1 MMLLKNKYKY
11 LILMSI
17 IIICASK
24 NGFVHAGKFRGTPVI
39 EQIDTL
45 EHSQHVKLI
54 RAFDYVDNQ
63 GGVWT
68 TEANSLIPLH
78 LLSDEIRQVRPLP
91 SEFDYLKTMLI
102 YHSQSVQAMAPWR
115 DVRDIVYDAL
125 LDEGLQEHLAKMIY
139 AVVRAEGWRWEPLGS
154 SCYKSC
160 HSNAPLLRWR
170 AMPDYEQLNETI
182 DWILF
187 DFPTLDQIDIRVDAL
202 ILKTGPHIFAQ

>member
-1 MMLLKNKYKY
+1 
-11 LILMSI
+11 
-17 IIICASK
+17 
-24 NGFVHAGKFRGTPVI
+24 
-39 EQIDTL
+39 
-45 EHSQHVKLI
+45 
-54 RAFDYVDNQ
+54 
-63 GGVWT
+63 
-68 TEANSLIPLH
+68 LIPLH

-102 YHSQSVQAMAPWR
+102 YHSQSVQATAPWR
-115 DVRDIVYDAL
+115 DARDIVYDAL

-154 SCYKSC
+154 GCYKSC